1 MYIRRDKSNLHFG
14 RQRRRRGSRL
24 LLVIWTVTMLLAVGV
39 LMRFNT
45 VQRWVLAGVGT
56 NATPTLDAI
65 TRAQL
70 GERAYLAGNLE
81 TAIAHYRE
89 AALQQP
95 DNINILFEYGRVLVY
110 RNYAGRS
117 FFYHAEEALD
127 VAQRAVEVAPDNAQ
141 ANALLCLALV
151 TNGRAEE
158 AISAGLNASQLAP
171 DYAEA
176 RAFLSL
182 AYYYA
187 GRPSQALEAADQAVK
202 LNPDSVDARRALALA
217 LAYVGQFNASV
228 QQYERAIQI
237 HPRLDVLYFELAQY
251 YKGLNNYDAAIAA
264 FDQVLAM
271 EPDNVKAYVRKC
283 ETYFTMREDQ
293 MAQEACEQAIQLDPE
308 YPEAY
313 RQLGM
318 VRYTRKNYEGAIE
331 SFEVCST
338 LQTQQGVPLIDQEI
352 QCYYVRGLA
361 HTLLARCDEAWP
373 VLQTALQMNPSEHIK
388 GLINQGLMSC
398 VNYGDFSIDQVPTA
412 IPPTPVP
419 PEPIGVF

>member
-264 FDQVLAM
+264 FDQILAM

-331 SFEVCST
+331 SFKVCST

-373 VLQTALQMNPSEHIK
+373 LLQTALQMNPSEHIK

>member
-14 RQRRRRGSRL
+14 RQRRRRGSRA
-24 LLVIWTVTMLLAVGV
+24 LLVVWSAVMLLMVAV
-39 LMRFNT
+39 LLRFNT
-45 VQRWVLAGVGT
+45 VQSWVLASVMS
-56 NATPTLDAI
+56 NATPTLDAV

-70 GERAYLAGNLE
+70 GERAYLAGDLE
-81 TAIAHYRE
+81 TAIQHYE
-89 AALQQP
+89 QAAALEP
-95 DNINILFEYGRVLVY
+95 DNISILFEYGRALVY
-110 RNYAGRS
+110 RSYAGAS
-117 FFYHAEEALD
+117 FFTYAERAL
-127 VAQRAVEVAPDNAQ
+127 EVARQAAEIAPDDPQ
-141 ANALLCLALV
+141 ANALLCLALLA
-151 TNGRAEE
+151 NDRPEE
-158 AISAGLNASQLAP
+158 AISAGLNAQQQAP

-176 RAFLSL
+176 KAYLSI

-187 GRPSQALEAADQAVK
+187 GRPNQALTTADEAVK

-217 LAYVGQFNASV
+217 LAYVGEFNASV

-237 HPRLDVLYFELAQY
+237 HPRLDVLYFELALY
-251 YKGLNNYDAAIAA
+251 YRSLDNYDASIAA
-264 FDQVLAM
+264 LDQILAM

-283 ETYFTMREDQ
+283 ETYFAMREDQ
-293 MAQEACEQAIQLDPE
+293 AAQEACEQALQLDPN
-308 YPEAY
+308 YPEGW

-318 VRYTRKNYEGAIE
+318 VQYTRKNYEGSIE
-331 SFEVCST
+331 SFQKCSE
-338 LQTQQGVPLIDQEI
+338 LQTQQRVPLSDQEI

-373 VLQTALQMNPSEHIK
+373 VLQTALQMNPGEHIK

-398 VNYGDFSIDQVPTA
+398 VNYGDYSIEQIPTP